1 MTEAVVFVL
10 LAGVTLVSALAV
22 VLSRTVLVSAL
33 WLILSFLG
41 VAGLYALAGASFLAV
56 TQILI
61 YVGAI
66 SVLLLFAIMLT
77 HDVMGQERPL
87 NRDWPVA
94 SMVTIGLFVVIGIVM
109 YTADWPLTGGAVPPP
124 EGGVIVDALGA
135 PVAPADAG
143 APALAVM
150 DVPGGEGQDGQAAPA
165 VRIPGPIVSL
175 GRSLMTEHLLAFEV
189 ISIVLLVALIG
200 AIVIARD

>member
-1 MTEAVVFVL
+1 MTEAAVFFF
-10 LAGVTLVSALAV
+10 LASVTLGSAFAV

-33 WLILSFLG
+33 WLILSFIG
-41 VAGLYALAGASFLAV
+41 VAGMYALMGASFLAV
-56 TQILI
+56 TQVLI

-77 HDVMGQERPL
+77 HDVMGEQRPM
-87 NRDWPVA
+87 NRQWPIA
-94 SMVTIGLFVVIGIVM
+94 SMVTFGLFVVLGIVM
-109 YTADWPLTGGAVPPP
+109 FRADWPLTGGEVPPAL
-124 EGGVIVDALGA
+124 GGVIADASGVA
-135 PVAPADAG
+135 IPRAEAEAPAFSIADDIVA
-143 APALAVM
+143 
-150 DVPGGEGQDGQAAPA
+150 DDGQVTAA
-165 VRIPGPIVSL
+165 VRIPGTVASL